1 MVLDFVVN
9 DARRLRARMHVR
21 IIAANEGRACVAF
34 VRGPD
39 GAEIDEEDVVT
50 GAYLIGDRARLARAQ
65 RVFPEADDDRMP
77 DAVHPEFLEHARSQ
91 RIGLR
96 LRIPGLIQAAIAS
109 TTCHVM
115 VLACR
120 IATSESASPTAPAAS
135 NSKWCSRTGR
145 YGSVQSIAAS
155 ISIADYIASHADV

>member
-1 MVLDFVVN
+1 MLDFIEN
-9 DARRLRARMHVR
+9 DARPLRARMHVR
-21 IIAANEGRACVAF
+21 IVAANEGRARVAF

-39 GAEIDEEDVVT
+39 GAEIDEEDVVA
-50 GAYLIGDRARLARAQ
+50 GAYLIGDRERLARAQ
-65 RVFPEADDDRMP
+65 RVFPEADDGRMP
-77 DAVHPEFLEHARSQ
+77 DALHPEFLEHARPQ

-96 LRIPGLIQAAIAS
+96 LRIPGSIQAAIAS
-109 TTCHVM
+109 TACHVM

-120 IATSESASPTAPAAS
+120 IASSESASPAAPAAS

-145 YGSVQSIAAS
+145 CGSVQSISAS